1 MAQPD
6 RVKNF
11 LKGAK
16 RARLNGR
23 FKFNDFIGDGDD
35 DDIYKVR
42 IRSSSE
48 LNLKLKRLRD
58 DANVEIY
65 AFDKPKAKVLRK
77 IGQTPFSDIPRRKV
91 NKFLNR
97 VARSNNRGRSN
108 EKIVTDLERGLYYV
122 RVTPRQANR
131 NSTRYRLIMKSK
143 DLPPVVDPLDPTTPG
158 TDPGTGGGT
167 DPGTGGGTNP
177 GTGGGTDPGTGGGT
191 DPGTGGG
198 TDPGTGGGTD
208 PGTDPGTDGND
219 TALVA
224 QPLKVDF
231 KERTYSNNNLPN
243 GFAADTFSLGASDAE
258 DWFKF
263 DLASNSVFNLELT
276 GLSATELGT
285 NLDVEIR
292 SANGESLTPALGS
305 FELGTAAESIVEASL
320 DTGSYLIRVNRVGG
334 GESDYA
340 LTLSAMPA
348 DVDPNNAGNDFDN
361 ARVLTLD
368 GDLADSGFDNR
379 VDLLDDFVGGTDSND
394 YYKVTIP
401 AGGGFISVS
410 IDEIEDN
417 DVDGIPSNINLQIIP
432 GAAIENGVIVNP
444 DLVITSSRG
453 SNVAEELAGS
463 FDEGDYFIRV
473 YPASED
479 DAAFYKISVA
489 AFSTLDIPA
498 LTRDINVGIAPSL
511 TGSTLIGD
519 TGSGTGILYF
529 AANDGS
535 GEALWK
541 SGGTFATTTKIGAA
555 SNIANLT
562 NVNGTIYFTSNGGGS
577 GTELWNYDGNTIS
590 QVLDIAPGTSPGIS
604 DPKFTIVSETNLLF
618 FVANNGVNGAELW
631 ATDGANTKL
640 VADINI
646 GDAGSN
652 SNPSSLT
659 VVGDML
665 YFRARDNNRDDR
677 LYRIDTSTLDLSTN
691 LNPETSY
698 ETITAAALSSDAD
711 PGNLKVANGKLYF
724 TADEEAA
731 TSIESLWV
739 INDPTAA
746 TANATRIVNPTAF
759 GLAINDNPEYGEFVE
774 YDGTLFFV
782 ATDAADASGIWKV
795 NAAGNGVEQVAAL
808 GITATGGTAKLNPE
822 QLTVVGDKLY
832 FVGNTVGTTDLELWI
847 SDGSQQLNLN
857 NAVGSYEK
865 TTGLNNFDNLTV
877 VGTTTPQLYFTAND
891 GTNGIELWTSDGD
904 VASTEL
910 VADIR
915 PGTAS
920 SSPENL
926 VVVGNRLFFKANDG
940 QVGQEL
946 WVLGVEA

>member
-1 MAQPD
+1 M
-6 RVKNF
+6 R
-11 LKGAK
+11 
-16 RARLNGR
+16 
-23 FKFNDFIGDGDD
+23 
-35 DDIYKVR
+35 
-42 IRSSSE
+42 
-48 LNLKLKRLRD
+48 
-58 DANVEIY
+58 
-65 AFDKPKAKVLRK
+65 
-77 IGQTPFSDIPRRKV
+77 
-91 NKFLNR
+91 
-97 VARSNNRGRSN
+97 
-108 EKIVTDLERGLYYV
+108 
-122 RVTPRQANR
+122 
-131 NSTRYRLIMKSK
+131 SK

-158 TDPGTGGGT
+158 TDPGTSPGT
-167 DPGTGGGTNP
+167 DPGTSP
-177 GTGGGTDPGTGGGT
+177 GTDPGTGGGT
-191 DPGTGGG
+191 DPGTSPG
-198 TDPGTGGGTD
+198 TDPGTSPGTD
-208 PGTDPGTDGND
+208 PGTSPGTDPATDPGTDGND

-243 GFAADTFSLGASDAE
+243 GFAADTFSLGASDTE

-285 NLDVEIR
+285 NLDVDIF
-292 SANGESLTPALGS
+292 SDGSLLSPAVS
-305 FELGTAAESIVEASL
+305 SSEPGTAAESIVGETLEA
-320 DTGSYLIRVNRVGG
+320 GSYLIRVNRVGG

-379 VDLLDDFVGGTDSND
+379 VDLLDDFVGGADSND

-432 GAAIENGVIVNP
+432 GAAIENGVLVNP

-498 LTRDINVGIAPSL
+498 LTRDINLGIAPSL
-511 TGSTLIGD
+511 TGSTLVGD

-535 GEALWK
+535 GEALWQ
-541 SGGTFATTTKIGAA
+541 SGGTFGTTTKIGAA

-562 NVNGTIYFTSNGGGS
+562 NVNGTVYFTSNGGGS
-577 GTELWNYDGNTIS
+577 GTELWKYDGNTIS
-590 QVLDIAPGTSPGIS
+590 QVLDIAPGSSPGIS
-604 DPKFTIVSETNLLF
+604 DPKFTTVSGTDLLF
-618 FVANNGVNGAELW
+618 FVANNGLNGAELW
-631 ATDGANTKL
+631 ATDGVNTKL
-640 VADINI
+640 VADINL
-646 GDAGSN
+646 GLGAGIDIEDPGSS
-652 SNPSSLT
+652 SNPRSLT

-677 LYRIDTSTLDLSTN
+677 LHRIDTSTLDLSTD
-691 LNPETSY
+691 LTPETSY
-698 ETITAAALSSDAD
+698 ETITAALSSDSNPD
-711 PGNLKVANGKLYF
+711 NLKVANGKLYF
-724 TADEEAA
+724 TADEEVVDD
-731 TSIESLWV
+731 SVESLWV
-739 INDPTAA
+739 IDNPTAA
-746 TANATRIVNPTAF
+746 TVNVTKISNPTAF
-759 GLAINDNPEYGEFVE
+759 GLAIDDNPEYGEFVE

-782 ATDAADASGIWKV
+782 ATDDADASGIWKV

-808 GITATGGTAKLNPE
+808 GTTDTGGTAKLNPG

-832 FVGNTVGTTDLELWI
+832 FVGNTVGTTDPELWI

-857 NAVGSYEK
+857 NAVGSY
-865 TTGLNNFDNLTV
+865 
-877 VGTTTPQLYFTAND
+877 
-891 GTNGIELWTSDGD
+891 
-904 VASTEL
+904 
-910 VADIR
+910 
-915 PGTAS
+915 
-920 SSPENL
+920 
-926 VVVGNRLFFKANDG
+926 
-940 QVGQEL
+940 
-946 WVLGVEA
+946 